1 MMESLEVGR
10 WGGGGSG
17 PEGSVHQEALPC
29 LPQGSVQVPLVGMN
43 TLIVPQLF
51 MFVCVMLH
59 GPLGEKHQLGRLS
72 SYWNTTKNSEFSGEF
87 FLSVDQQKS
96 GPEEFPSTHAF

>member
-1 MMESLEVGR
+1 MMESLE
-10 WGGGGSG
+10 GGEGGSSG

-29 LPQGSVQVPLVGMN
+29 LSQGCVQVPLVGMH

-51 MFVCVMLH
+51 TFMCVMLH

-72 SYWNTTKNSEFSGEF
+72 S
-87 FLSVDQQKS
+87 
-96 GPEEFPSTHAF
+96 H